1 MKNVGLP
8 AYSRG
13 AAIAL
18 ADEVGLTYTLADDP
32 NGDLVRSLEL
42 IAMPSTIFV
51 TADGQIQEVFGGQL
65 DEKALIARIEAL
77 VETS

>member
-1 MKNVGLP
+1 
-8 AYSRG
+8 
-13 AAIAL
+13 
-18 ADEVGLTYTLADDP
+18 
-32 NGDLVRSLEL
+32 
-42 IAMPSTIFV
+42 MPSTVFV